1 MNPKT
6 ITLVPTAVVQELGG
20 TTSSCSSIY
29 FLLMMTEGYKLNIL
43 LRYKLILKMSKHIQP
58 IIAHERIKTFLI

>member
-6 ITLVPTAVVQELGG
+6 VTLVPTAVVQELGSI
-20 TTSSCSSIY
+20 TSSCSSIY
-29 FLLMMTEGYKLNIL
+29 FLLMMTERYKLNIL
-43 LRYKLILKMSKHIQP
+43 LRYKLILKMSERIQP